1 MTSLIHYTSC
11 PACNA
16 SAIEHVLSAK
26 DYTVSQQRFDIWEC
40 QACTLRFTQ
49 DVPSQESIGAYYQ
62 SENYISHT
70 NTRKGIVNQLYHRVR
85 ERSLQV
91 KRKLL
96 DSYVKSHTTPR
107 LLDIGCGTGAF
118 LAHMKKNGWTVEG
131 IEPSTLAR
139 EQALAQLLPV
149 HPPEHLFDAGMGD
162 FDVIT
167 MWHVLEHVH
176 TLNEYMER
184 MKAIMRPQAT
194 LFIAVPNYTSYD
206 AEAYGATWAAYDV
219 PRHLYHFSPQAMRLL
234 VKRHGFQLKAI
245 KPMWYDS
252 FYVSM
257 LSEKYKTGAGSGLLK
272 GGIAGAISNLKA
284 MSDKERC
291 SSLIY
296 VIGK

>member
-11 PACNA
+11 PACHA
-16 SAIEHVLSAK
+16 PAIEHVLNAK
-26 DYTVSQQRFDIWEC
+26 DYTVSQQDFEIWEC
-40 QACTLRFTQ
+40 RACTLRFTQ
-49 DVPSQESIGAYYQ
+49 DVPSQDSIGAYYQ
-62 SENYISHT
+62 SENYISHS
-70 NTRKGIVNQLYHRVR
+70 NTRKGIVNRLYHRVR
-85 ERSLQV
+85 ERSLNT

-96 DSYVKSHTTPR
+96 DAFVKSQTAPR

-131 IEPSTLAR
+131 IEPSPLAR
-139 EQALAQLLPV
+139 EQALAQLLAV
-149 HPPEHLFDAGMGD
+149 YPPGHLFDAAIGD

-184 MKAIMRPQAT
+184 LKVLMRPQAT
-194 LFIAVPNYTSYD
+194 LFVAVPNYTSHD
-206 AEAYGATWAAYDV
+206 AGAYGATRAAYDV
-219 PRHLYHFSPQAMRLL
+219 PRHLYHFSPAAMRLFL
-234 VKRHGFQLKAI
+234 KQHGFQLRAI

-257 LSEKYKTGAGSGLLK
+257 LSEKYRVGGSGLLK
-272 GGIAGAISNLKA
+272 GGITGAISNLKA
-284 MSDKERC
+284 LSDKERC